1 MFPGAQPPETSP
13 SSQALEM
20 GPGDRPSTLLAT
32 ETLPFSRLSLRGMA
46 VPDSDR
52 SGSPTFTAAIGAEIN
67 VSAPPGAP
75 LVAGVPLVPLPEP
88 TAPPFEGVDGA
99 VPFAPPSSPSGEPD
113 SGVALDPGFPGGPR
127 KMLTIVSE
135 SGEVLHGMVT
145 SSVRSAITRN
155 IARQKRDYSKTRE
168 AWIQRVIKAHLTL
181 AILMSVLSL
190 GASTNFARIAP
201 TLHQSTDWSSDLEI
215 PLKIAGNSTK
225 DLPKLVVTVDDKIHM
240 WRQRKATGF
249 PFHESFPD
257 PEINLPEDEFSNQTN
272 TDWSTYLDE
281 RLYAFNRWIWLQ
293 QKEMVQVTWWTALK
307 VVWRALKAMPPLIA
321 SVFSLAF
328 YDLPILVWKQ
338 QNSVIFVFNL
348 VIITA
353 LLYLTYA
360 MVCAVAIGTARCFSY
375 TKRFSNNVGITM
387 REFPWMVYNLVVFW
401 RAPVEI
407 NGCEDVLTAKFEQVD
422 GRKVV
427 SVYLRGKKIHTLN
440 DPDNGT
446 SRKEMAFPSNPAKK
460 IEKVNNDILRTQ
472 VMFYFNDKTTNH
484 YSFVGQGT
492 IVKITDLHGKER
504 LYVVTATHVY
514 VCASH
519 FSAANSHGSAGQRF
533 VEVPEA
539 RIKAPCQKDSDLDFC
554 CFEIDQSKMSK
565 AACPTYPT
573 LVPAVSCSRTSS
585 SWLVSNDVL
594 EAVGCGQPDG
604 DGLGFYRT
612 TGKATTRPTENPYVF
627 GHVLSTKHGWS
638 GCGLFRRA
646 TNGKLHLAG
655 IHTGRIR
662 DENAFILMEEMHEML
677 EDDNF
682 FDVLSAKVNESPT
695 RHNRLFDEGGR
706 QGTAARDR
714 RFDKA
719 TYAAGTGDY
728 SKFTSNKDAVPGAA
742 PLRISADEE
751 RGLDEISEKEE
762 EAKKKK
768 KVLDL
773 KQLLEEIC
781 SDSPSDF
788 QSPAEKPPTGQ
799 GAVEKKP
806 NISTLERA
814 ISSSLLRKQSESSSN
829 IQDGASTPAQELT
842 QSKSSAPVQESS
854 TEPESTRKGTQE
866 SVNSSK
872 PSSRKPKKSTSTQ
885 TAPKKQSSPASL
897 NTIPENTPESD
908 FQPVKATGREKLL
921 QDTTS
926 KLASLGGFPSLQT
939 WAESASKKSL
949 KEIGAIL
956 SKVSTQSPPQDI
968 PTDSSSQTTTECSPQ
983 QKETSRIRFGNVS
996 KRSYSPVLRTRLS
1009 GPALRLGRGGLRG
1022 R

>member
-1 MFPGAQPPETSP
+1 
-13 SSQALEM
+13 
-20 GPGDRPSTLLAT
+20 
-32 ETLPFSRLSLRGMA
+32 
-46 VPDSDR
+46 
-52 SGSPTFTAAIGAEIN
+52 
-67 VSAPPGAP
+67 
-75 LVAGVPLVPLPEP
+75 
-88 TAPPFEGVDGA
+88 
-99 VPFAPPSSPSGEPD
+99 
-113 SGVALDPGFPGGPR
+113 
-127 KMLTIVSE
+127 
-135 SGEVLHGMVT
+135 
-145 SSVRSAITRN
+145 
-155 IARQKRDYSKTRE
+155 
-168 AWIQRVIKAHLTL
+168 
-181 AILMSVLSL
+181 
-190 GASTNFARIAP
+190 
-201 TLHQSTDWSSDLEI
+201 
-215 PLKIAGNSTK
+215 
-225 DLPKLVVTVDDKIHM
+225 
-240 WRQRKATGF
+240 
-249 PFHESFPD
+249 
-257 PEINLPEDEFSNQTN
+257 
-272 TDWSTYLDE
+272 
-281 RLYAFNRWIWLQ
+281 
-293 QKEMVQVTWWTALK
+293 MVQVTWWTALK
-307 VVWRALKAMPPLIA
+307 VVWGALKATPSLIA
-321 SVFSLAF
+321 FVFSLAF
-328 YDLPILVWKQ
+328 YDLPVLVWQQ

-348 VIITA
+348 VVIAA
-353 LLYLTYA
+353 LLYFTYVV
-360 MVCAVAIGTARCFSY
+360 VCTVVVGIARFFGS

-387 REFPWMVYNLVVFW
+387 RELPWMAYNLIVFW
-401 RAPVEI
+401 RPPVEI
-407 NGCEDVLTAKFEQVD
+407 NGCEDPLTAKYEQVD
-422 GRKVV
+422 GKKVV
-427 SVYLRGKKIHTLN
+427 SVYLRGRKIHTLN

-594 EAVGCGQPDG
+594 ESVGYGQPDG
-604 DGLGFYRT
+604 DGLGFYRS

-682 FDVLSAKVNESPT
+682 FDVLSAKVNETPT

-706 QGTAARDR
+706 QGAAAKDR

-719 TYAAGTGDY
+719 SYAAGTGDY
-728 SKFTSNKDAVPGAA
+728 SGFASNKNAAPGAV

-773 KQLLEEIC
+773 KQLLKEIC

-799 GAVEKKP
+799 AAVEKKP

-814 ISSSLLRKQSESSSN
+814 ISSSQLRKQSESSSN
-829 IQDGASTPAQELT
+829 IQDQGPT
-842 QSKSSAPVQESS
+842 QSKSLAPVPESS

-866 SVNSSK
+866 SANSSK
-872 PSSRKPKKSTSTQ
+872 ASSRKSKKSTSTQ
-885 TAPKKQSSPASL
+885 NAPKKQSSPASS
-897 NTIPENTPESD
+897 NTTQENTPESG
-908 FQPVKATGREKLL
+908 FQLAKATGRERLL

-939 WAESASKKSL
+939 WAESASKRSL

-968 PTDSSSQTTTECSPQ
+968 PTGSSSQTTTECSQQ

-996 KRSYSPVLRTRLS
+996 KRSYSPVLRTRFS
-1009 GPALRLGRGGLRG
+1009 GPALRFGRGGLRG